1 MKNIGKYISQEE
13 LNRISGVGAF
23 AFNTIYKLVWLRENH
38 AGDTVKFLLGDIF
51 ADVFH
56 DLRRAGAFPGYDRIE
71 QVAGVIHQ
79 RAVHAEGGNR
89 DGRHLFRI

>member
-1 MKNIGKYISQEE
+1 MGFFQKFRAVFLEPDEFVN
-13 LNRISGVGAF
+13 GVES
-23 AFNTIYKLVWLRENH
+23 KSSH

-56 DLRRAGAFPGYDRIE
+56 DLRRAGAFPGDDWIE
-71 QVAGVIHQ
+71 QVAGFIHQ

-89 DGRHLFRI
+89 GGRHLFRI